1 MSELTLDV
9 EGELPDDFIIDKV
22 IVIIEGINAG
32 DDDTV
37 LWTTTSRGIK
47 SWQTLGMLAACHA
60 NEAAGLVAQFKDE
73 EP

>member
-1 MSELTLDV
+1 MGELILDV
-9 EGELPDDFIIDKV
+9 EGELPDDFMIDKV

-37 LWTTTSRGIK
+37 LWTTTSRGLK

-60 NEAAGLVAQFKDE
+60 NEAAQLVGEFQDE
-73 EP
+73 P